1 MQEGLVEAY
10 KQVAKIPE
18 LKEGRILYCPDNKN
32 NSIISIKILWQWR
45 DLVDL
50 KFQSA
55 ENTIQVQVDDGV
67 VVTTPSVPLSHQVI
81 LRSVSPSGKK
91 VALISQENDQ
101 QKLTICLDNGDVS
114 SFDLSESDKY
124 GKIYSDPYISSLD
137 WSSDEKK
144 VAFIAEEA
152 RPSPS
157 NNLFSSSGSQ
167 MKEKETRDK
176 FLYLEDWGE
185 QMNGQHQG
193 VVVIFDTEEET
204 SRVRALPE
212 GVTPGQLVWKPN
224 SEIVVGVGYPSKPY
238 RIGIAYCSDRESFLF
253 SVDQNGVYE
262 ELTPRG
268 QHVKNPRFGPS
279 GENLVYFQ
287 STIYGERAPAAQLA
301 LIKWSS
307 RQSEILVDYVKVS
320 KLIHNEKSFVG
331 VCGKSILPRRCF
343 DVSEER
349 IFFSAYKISNYV
361 TYIINT
367 ETKEIFELTD
377 PNEYSSVQD
386 VYKDWILLLKSS
398 LTEPDRIYL
407 CKFSSVGNSLEKYL
421 PITTER
427 SLKNVEKDWVSVL
440 EFQSPIKDK
449 FGQELTV
456 TALYLGPKAGMEKR
470 PLICWPHGGP
480 HSVIGNRF
488 THAIAF
494 FLNIGYSILLP
505 NYRGSIGHGNDFLT
519 ASLGQCGD
527 ADVQDCFQS
536 IEEVLKRFKDTV
548 SEDEL
553 FIMGFSHGGLLTL
566 HLATNY
572 PNMFKAQAT
581 MNPAS
586 DIYIMAVVSDIP
598 EWAFLEYGLPF
609 KLGRSLD
616 LESVTRMF
624 ERSPIRSVDQ
634 MKTPTLFLLG
644 KNDVRVPPS
653 QVLHYHRMLLA
664 RGIPSKVYMYEDDHP
679 LRKLISE
686 SDYVIQIAKWFAEH
700 NQKDNKT
707 NEK

>member
-1 MQEGLVEAY
+1 MES
-10 KQVAKIPE
+10 
-18 LKEGRILYCPDNKN
+18 N
-32 NSIISIKILWQWR
+32 
-45 DLVDL
+45 
-50 KFQSA
+50 
-55 ENTIQVQVDDGV
+55 GV
-67 VVTTPSVPLSHQVI
+67 VVV
-81 LRSVSPSGKK
+81 
-91 VALISQENDQ
+91 
-101 QKLTICLDNGDVS
+101 
-114 SFDLSESDKY
+114 
-124 GKIYSDPYISSLD
+124 
-137 WSSDEKK
+137 
-144 VAFIAEEA
+144 
-152 RPSPS
+152 
-157 NNLFSSSGSQ
+157 
-167 MKEKETRDK
+167 
-176 FLYLEDWGE
+176 
-185 QMNGQHQG
+185 
-193 VVVIFDTEEET
+193 FDTEEET

-268 QHVKNPRFGPS
+268 QHVKNPRFSPS

-343 DVSEER
+343 DVSEKK

-407 CKFSSVGNSLEKYL
+407 CKFNSVGNSLEKYL
-421 PITTER
+421 PITSER
-427 SLKNVEKDWVSVL
+427 SLKNVEKDWVNVL

-548 SEDEL
+548 SE
-553 FIMGFSHGGLLTL
+553 G
-566 HLATNY
+566 
-572 PNMFKAQAT
+572 
-581 MNPAS
+581 
-586 DIYIMAVVSDIP
+586 
-598 EWAFLEYGLPF
+598 
-609 KLGRSLD
+609 
-616 LESVTRMF
+616 
-624 ERSPIRSVDQ
+624 
-634 MKTPTLFLLG
+634 
-644 KNDVRVPPS
+644 
-653 QVLHYHRMLLA
+653 
-664 RGIPSKVYMYEDDHP
+664 
-679 LRKLISE
+679 
-686 SDYVIQIAKWFAEH
+686 
-700 NQKDNKT
+700 
-707 NEK
+707 